1 MLNLFSDIYNGQ
13 INLDAKNM
21 AAFIDACNLLHLKAT
36 ISCEKKLVFDTDSGS
51 TSTIKIQPVIT
62 QIEQVVTSKQ
72 NRLDSIM
79 AELDHDDIDD
89 DIEEQNV
96 EYHLKEETDMNES
109 GQLLEVYEI
118 ANIEEAEIYEQEDE
132 EMSED
137 QYELLNILPDEK
149 EDISEGRRVVTKRFK
164 TSPDSKGRN
173 TAKQVDDATMTQ
185 AISEIFNSG
194 LSFGA
199 ASDKFQIPKTLLWR
213 RAKKLGYVK
222 SERPKDSTRV
232 QAIEAIKQGDSLI
245 SLSKRFNIPISTLHR
260 EKLKLYEK
268 GQLPDNVNLRNRSR

>member
-1 MLNLFSDIYNGQ
+1 
-13 INLDAKNM
+13 M

-51 TSTIKIQPVIT
+51 TSTIKIQPIIT
-62 QIEQVVTSKQ
+62 QIEQVTSKQ
-72 NRLDSIM
+72 TRLDSIM
-79 AELDHDDIDD
+79 AELEQDDIEE

-96 EYHLKEETDMNES
+96 EYHLKEENDLNES

-118 ANIEEAEIYEQEDE
+118 ANIDEAEMYEPEDE

-137 QYELLNILPDEK
+137 QYELLNILPDDK
-149 EDISEGRRVVTKRFK
+149 DDVSEVRRATKKFK
-164 TSPDSKGRN
+164 QSPDSKARN
-173 TAKQVDDATMTQ
+173 STTAKPDDVTLTQ
-185 AISEIFNSG
+185 AITEIFNSG

-199 ASDKFQIPKTLLWR
+199 ASDKYHIPKTLLWR
-213 RAKKLGYVK
+213 RAKKLGYEK
-222 SERPKDSTRV
+222 GERPKDSTRV